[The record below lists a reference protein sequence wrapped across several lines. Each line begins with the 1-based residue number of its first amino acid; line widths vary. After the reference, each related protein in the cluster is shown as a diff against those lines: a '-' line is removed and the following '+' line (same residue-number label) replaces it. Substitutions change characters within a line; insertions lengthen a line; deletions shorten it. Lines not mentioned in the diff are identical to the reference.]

1 MRNWYENLEA
11 REQIIVLVGA
21 VVVMVALIYSLVW
34 VPVDKRHTQVANSVT
49 NWERSLVELRPLRSL
64 AASSSVRDGAASVSS
79 SQQAPI
85 IIVDQTLRS
94 RGLEQYR
101 RRSQPTTANGI
112 RVEFENIAFDELVLW
127 LGDLSQQH
135 AMQVQA
141 GSLSLAPQAG
151 TGRIN
156 ASLTLER
163 TL

>member
-85 IIVDQTLRS
+85 IIVAQTLRS

-112 RVEFENIAFDELVLW
+112 RVEFENVAFDELVLW

>member
-1 MRNWYENLEA
+1 MKNWYENLEA

-112 RVEFENIAFDELVLW
+112 RVEFENVAFDELVLW

>member
-1 MRNWYENLEA
+1 MKNWYENLEA

-112 RVEFENIAFDELVLW
+112 RVEFENVAFDELVLW

-141 GSLSLAPQAG
+141 GSLSQASQAG

>member
-1 MRNWYENLEA
+1 MKNWYENLEA

-21 VVVMVALIYSLVW
+21 VIVMVALIYSLVW
-34 VPVDKRHTQVANSVT
+34 IPVDKRHTQVANSVT

-64 AASSSVRDGAASVSS
+64 AASSSVRDDTASVSS
-79 SQQAPI
+79 GQQAPI

-112 RVEFENIAFDELVLW
+112 RVEFENVAFDELVLW

-141 GSLSLAPQAG
+141 GSLSQASQAG